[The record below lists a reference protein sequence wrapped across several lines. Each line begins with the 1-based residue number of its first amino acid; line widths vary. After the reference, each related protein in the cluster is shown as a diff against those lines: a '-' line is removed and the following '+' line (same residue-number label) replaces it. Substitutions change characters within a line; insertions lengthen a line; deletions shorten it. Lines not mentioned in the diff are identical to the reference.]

1 LDREADGDVSWAVE
15 NLKDMV
21 AEQTTKLALG
31 PLFGN
36 KFDAPVAGATIRAED
51 IGSFHPPNLS
61 AGGQTDQACEVG
73 SCSGLSGRL
82 SDKWLN
88 SKPISPDRT
97 EKSFVNEATHMLA
110 EKFILLLETVIS
122 RTYPDGSPRVVS
134 TSRHVPIKL
143 PSKTTFDLD
152 RS

>member
-1 LDREADGDVSWAVE
+1 
-15 NLKDMV
+15 M
-21 AEQTTKLALG
+21 
-31 PLFGN
+31 
-36 KFDAPVAGATIRAED
+36 
-51 IGSFHPPNLS
+51 
-61 AGGQTDQACEVG
+61 
-73 SCSGLSGRL
+73 
-82 SDKWLN
+82 N